1 MKNALILKLMDYV
14 SETKDFMY
22 LLEILGSTDD
32 QSSEFRQMIDD
43 TIEEVGIS
51 LEGDQED
58 KEREVVCK
66 TLETLNESGA
76 KIIHNATNAEIVKF
90 TKANSIPSSIFRAWM
105 EDDRF
110 FYISSLTELTLQLG
124 DKIYRFKDSRPRVR
138 R

>member
-1 MKNALILKLMDYV
+1 MDYV